1 MSPEKDLT
9 GFTKTVTDWSLPL
22 TAATFGSELMA
33 AIYTLRWME
42 LALVVLI
49 ALDFGYGIADSVGRR
64 GAEFHFSRA
73 GRRTLGKALEYNAFL
88 AAGLVFG
95 AAFEPLGAR
104 PEVCAAMG
112 LAVALVLEA
121 DSISDHFCAV
131 HGLKRRWS
139 VKALLVGWLTRRL
152 NLDGSDLDGANEA
165 NGANGANGDKPTNKD
180 KKR

>member
-1 MSPEKDLT
+1 MDEHTLT
-9 GFTKTVTDWSLPL
+9 RL
-22 TAATFGSELMA
+22 TAQWAMPAAAVGFGQELMS

-95 AAFEPLGAR
+95 AAFEPLGAE
-104 PEVCAAMG
+104 PAKWAAAG
-112 LAVALVLEA
+112 LAAALVFEA
-121 DSISDHFCAV
+121 DSISEHFCAV

-152 NLDGSDLDGANEA
+152 GVDLDGADGTNEA
-165 NGANGANGDKPTNKD
+165 DGDDGDKPTDKD